1 MITFYGSC
9 RGASEGGSD
18 GEEKDRKYSEIKFQ
32 EVEKVNARVKVCG
45 AEYISPGVERAWPG
59 GMRWRGSV
67 GVTEERK
74 RERSTGTVGSTTKA
88 PCVLWSWY
96 SSRSHQGRMLNNIWC
111 GSSSRSGRSSSLCGW
126 KERVKES

>member
-1 MITFYGSC
+1 M
-9 RGASEGGSD
+9 
-18 GEEKDRKYSEIKFQ
+18 EEKDRKCSEIKFQ

-45 AEYISPGVERAWPG
+45 AEYISLQERSELGLG
-59 GMRWRGSV
+59 GCDGWRGSV
-67 GVTEERK
+67 GVTEERERE